1 MKMVEKACAI
11 FNKQPL
17 LKGKFYKLT
26 ELNALEE
33 KEKKDKKIKE
43 IFTYFAEG
51 PKAILNVA
59 QSLYK
64 HWPEGVAVYVNEAKT
79 FVIKVNQ
86 PDHI

>member
-1 MKMVEKACAI
+1 VRRNFEGFPLGPAMEMKQSIYIMKMVEKACAI

-51 PKAILNVA
+51 PEAKLNVA
-59 QSLYK
+59 
-64 HWPEGVAVYVNEAKT
+64 
-79 FVIKVNQ
+79 
-86 PDHI
+86 

>member
-59 QSLYK
+59 
-64 HWPEGVAVYVNEAKT
+64 
-79 FVIKVNQ
+79 
-86 PDHI
+86 